1 MDSASAEG
9 SARIA
14 GAMTAVLGVALLAAP
29 RTVAEATGVSDE
41 RTLRV
46 IAVTDLTLAPGL
58 LLAGRKRGWL
68 LARAAAN
75 LVAAGLLLREKAPVP
90 RVVAVAL
97 GGLTVADLAA
107 VAALGRPVGD

>member
-1 MDSASAEG
+1 MDSASAER

-14 GAMTAVLGVALLAAP
+14 GAMTAVLGVALLATP

-107 VAALGRPVGD
+107 VAAFGRPVGD

>member
-1 MDSASAEG
+1 MDSASAER

-46 IAVTDLTLAPGL
+46 IAVTDLASPPG
-58 LLAGRKRGWL
+58 
-68 LARAAAN
+68 
-75 LVAAGLLLREKAPVP
+75 
-90 RVVAVAL
+90 
-97 GGLTVADLAA
+97 
-107 VAALGRPVGD
+107 